1 MSLIDPQLRIHS
13 DLQLSLQTRC
23 ELDGGMF
30 LAVETVTRGR
40 RYLLEMTRST
50 GAVNDVGRRQYKN
63 GYRYSGEIP
72 RKMRVGAIEYSHATC
87 TVR

>member
-13 DLQLSLQTRC
+13 DLQLGLQTRC

-40 RYLLEMTRST
+40 RYPLEMTRW
-50 GAVNDVGRRQYKN
+50 G
-63 GYRYSGEIP
+63 GE
-72 RKMRVGAIEYSHATC
+72 
-87 TVR
+87 